1 MSSLSS
7 SKFERVSF
15 FLFGF
20 AMLAIIGNF
29 LLSSRSPQTTTQDIS
44 AERAFDGI
52 MVEERGVVQKAL
64 TNVQQIADYH
74 SHKVQNGD
82 TLTKILASMGMQNP
96 EAHVIANVVN
106 KASGIKNLGVGQK
119 IQISLSAKDGS
130 KIKNEDSVYNI
141 SIDIDGRII
150 DGTYDKEKRAYSL
163 KPIKN
168 VITIKSKLAQG
179 LVQNSLYRSAIKA
192 GASPTAVA
200 NYIKLLENEINV
212 KKEIKPDSEFKI
224 LFDYKEDSYGKRV
237 GDGEIVYAYLSLGN
251 RKFEVYKHK
260 DKNAKS
266 TYFYANGK
274 SLKKS
279 LLARPISTTKISSG
293 FGVRVHPIHHYRK
306 MHTGVDYA
314 AKVGTPIS
322 AAGNGIVQLVTFNSG
337 YGRHTV
343 IKHNAQYST
352 LYAHMSKFHPAIKK
366 GARVIQGQVI
376 GYVGSSGS
384 STGPHLHY
392 EVRQNGRPI
401 NPIKSSPN
409 ISDPLEGKMLVAFRS
424 QKQRIDK
431 VVHKESKMA
440 LAQKN

>member
-1 MSSLSS
+1 
-7 SKFERVSF
+7 
-15 FLFGF
+15 
-20 AMLAIIGNF
+20 
-29 LLSSRSPQTTTQDIS
+29 
-44 AERAFDGI
+44 
-52 MVEERGVVQKAL
+52 
-64 TNVQQIADYH
+64 
-74 SHKVQNGD
+74 
-82 TLTKILASMGMQNP
+82 
-96 EAHVIANVVN
+96 
-106 KASGIKNLGVGQK
+106 
-119 IQISLSAKDGS
+119 
-130 KIKNEDSVYNI
+130 
-141 SIDIDGRII
+141 
-150 DGTYDKEKRAYSL
+150 
-163 KPIKN
+163 
-168 VITIKSKLAQG
+168 
-179 LVQNSLYRSAIKA
+179 
-192 GASPTAVA
+192 
-200 NYIKLLENEINV
+200 
-212 KKEIKPDSEFKI
+212 
-224 LFDYKEDSYGKRV
+224 
-237 GDGEIVYAYLSLGN
+237 
-251 RKFEVYKHK
+251 
-260 DKNAKS
+260 
-266 TYFYANGK
+266 
-274 SLKKS
+274 
-279 LLARPISTTKISSG
+279 
-293 FGVRVHPIHHYRK
+293 
-306 MHTGVDYA
+306 VDYA